1 MTIKEKI
8 GDQSYERLRRL
19 IGASFPDT
27 ANVTDD
33 MVDDFVRAMWRN
45 YTPEMADAGIPQPEQ
60 QVQSFAEEE
69 PLSGATFP
77 MYIAH
82 ARHTRSLAMGSKKA
96 MDSDFIGHLP
106 VVRVGLPDSIPKGK
120 EEVIKTQLGDVLLS
134 ADHLVGSIDMITEK
148 YGDAGH
154 LGYRPERV
162 DLITPARSHGARFGA
177 IALYLGYRGLRDPA
191 PSFYLLEAG
200 TATGAAKVLFF
211 GRSTD
216 AVITQTS
223 WYQPTPFASPK
234 NKYRGWVRCD
244 GGDPISLV
252 VEDSEPG
259 QPQPYIN
266 VTVQYEKVS
275 TPPTRWP
282 ADLILEAA
290 QRVAA
295 IAEAMGVPSGEPME
309 GMLAAVGRT
318 LKWLHAPAL
327 GGTKTSR

>member
-1 MTIKEKI
+1 MSIKEKI
-8 GDQSYERLRRL
+8 GDHSYERLRRL

-27 ANVTDD
+27 VNVTDD
-33 MVDDFVRAMWRN
+33 MVDDFVRAMWRH
-45 YTPEMADAGIPQPEQ
+45 YTPEMAAAGIPEPE
-60 QVQSFAEEE
+60 VEPAYFEEDE
-69 PLSGATFP
+69 PTAAFP

-106 VVRVGLPDSIPKGK
+106 VVRVGIPPSIPKGK
-120 EEVIKTQLGDVLLS
+120 EEVIKTQIGEVLLS
-134 ADHLVGSIDMITEK
+134 ADHLVGSIELIAEK
-148 YGDAGH
+148 YGDADH
-154 LGYRPERV
+154 LGYVPERV
-162 DLITPARSHGARFGA
+162 DLITPARYRGARFGA

-200 TATGAAKVLFF
+200 TATGAPKVLFF
-211 GRSTD
+211 GKTTE

-259 QPQPYIN
+259 QPQAYIN
-266 VTVQYEKVS
+266 VTVQYEKVT

-290 QRVAA
+290 QRVAT

-309 GMLAAVGRT
+309 GMLAAIGRS
-318 LKWLHAPAL
+318 LKWLHTPSL
-327 GGTKTSR
+327 GGIKSQR